1 MGRGG
6 LVRHRPPRAT
16 LNGNAITVGRSEAA
30 RPVRSP
36 LARGAWSYDR
46 RSESPPLTDDRE
58 PDRGGAQPGAG
69 DGIALPVRLFAPGT
83 QIGRRYEVRS
93 VLGTGGSAVVYEAF
107 DRELK
112 RRVAL
117 KVLRTDRASE
127 AALKRFRREVSIA
140 RDAASPRLVRVFDIG
155 QSGDT
160 VFLTMELVEGES
172 LRELL
177 ARGPLDPARAAGI
190 AAEVLRAL
198 ADLHALGIVHR
209 DVKPGNVLLAATG
222 EVKLA
227 DFGLARHWE
236 GTETRV
242 TETEGLVGTVEYL
255 SPEQALGDLL
265 DARTDLYS
273 LGVVLFEMLAG
284 KVPLRG
290 ESAIGTIV
298 AHIRQEPVDVRK
310 LRPEAPAWLSAVVA
324 RLLAKDRERRYA
336 TAADVL
342 VDLEARRARRAPRR
356 VGRALAFAGSAAL
369 IVVLLTLAYVP
380 VFPWNRP
387 RLTRLVP
394 DGAGGVQALDGKGRV
409 LWRRPDTAAGRQI
422 ALARLADGE
431 TGAIAVTGGTGVAG
445 KTLVVLDGLTGRP
458 LAEMALPDPAG
469 DREGVWAFPGLSST
483 FAVGVVLPFD
493 ADGDAVDEVAVS
505 LVHVPLW
512 AGATYVCDP
521 ARRRVVGAFYGSGH
535 HYARAAADVDGDGR
549 KELILAGFNNR
560 MGYSGAVAA
569 LRVPGETEGGRA
581 SQGLPFG
588 ESPDRPVWR
597 DEESLLAWY
606 ALVPGAVFDGN
617 EGSVV
622 EAAGGSLRVGAYGPR
637 RLELALD
644 GFPRGTRGPGESK
657 RRAGAREE
665 AYRLLRE
672 GVRLRGAG
680 LARDA
685 LAEVERALEKARAA
699 GDAPLVQWI
708 ARARARALLDAGQPE
723 EAETAW
729 GASFERSEEPA
740 PIALEAGRAFHLRG
754 ELARAVAWYRRGLT
768 GRGDR
773 ARIGLFPR
781 DLLVG
786 VLLAL
791 GEAGRWDDA
800 AAEVDRF
807 EAAYP
812 DRVRDVA
819 AARAFVAW
827 RSGRKPARYADGV
840 ADIGL
845 FRYWGLEARRAS
857 GETAGSLLAD
867 VERVGREAPD
877 VAPLFASLRAELLA
891 ALGRKDEA
899 RALAAE
905 ALDGARDL
913 AATDTGVRAHLGLVA
928 ERARTLGVRPSAGGG
943 RP

>member
-1 MGRGG
+1 MR
-6 LVRHRPPRAT
+6 L
-16 LNGNAITVGRSEAA
+16 S
-30 RPVRSP
+30 
-36 LARGAWSYDR
+36 
-46 RSESPPLTDDRE
+46 
-58 PDRGGAQPGAG
+58 
-69 DGIALPVRLFAPGT
+69 VRLFAPGT
-83 QIGRRYEVRS
+83 EIGRRYEVRG
-93 VLGTGGSAVVYEAF
+93 VLGTGGSAVVYEAY

-117 KVLRTDRASE
+117 KVLRTDRTSE
-127 AALKRFRREVSIA
+127 AALRRFRREVAIA

-155 QSGDT
+155 QAGDT

-177 ARGPLDPARAAGI
+177 ARGPLPPERAAAI
-190 AAEVLRAL
+190 AVEVLRAL

-236 GTETRV
+236 GSETRV

-273 LGVVLFEMLAG
+273 LGVALFEMLAG

-298 AHIRQEPVDVRK
+298 AHIRQEPADVRK
-310 LRPEAPAWLSAVVA
+310 LRPETPPWLAAVVA

-342 VDLEARRARRAPRR
+342 ADLESCRARRAPRR
-356 VGRALAFAGSAAL
+356 LGKALALGGSAAL
-369 IVVLLTLAYVP
+369 AALLLTLAFVP

-387 RLTRLVP
+387 RLTRLAP

-409 LWRRPDTAAGRQI
+409 LWTRSDTAAGRQI
-422 ALARLADGE
+422 ALARLPGGE
-431 TGAIAVTGGTGVAG
+431 MGALAVPGGTAEPR
-445 KTLVVLDGLTGRP
+445 KRLAVLDGLTGRL
-458 LAEMALPDPAG
+458 LAEMELPDPAA
-469 DREGVWAFPGLSST
+469 DREGVGAFQGFSST
-483 FAVGVVLPFD
+483 FAVGAVLPFD
-493 ADGDAVDEVAVS
+493 ADGDGVDEVAVS
-505 LVHVPLW
+505 LCHVPLW

-521 ARRRVVGAFYGSGH
+521 GRRRVVAAFYGSGH

-549 KELILAGFNNR
+549 KELILAGLNNR

-569 LRVPGETEGGRA
+569 VRIPGEGERGRGW
-581 SQGLPFG
+581 SWLPFA
-588 ESPDRPVWR
+588 ESPDRPAWR
-597 DEESLLAWY
+597 DEKSILAWY
-606 ALVPGAVFDGN
+606 ALVSGAVFDGT
-617 EGSVV
+617 EGPVV
-622 EAAGGSLRVGAYGPR
+622 EAADGFLRVGAWGPR
-637 RLELALD
+637 QVELALD
-644 GFPRGTRGPGESK
+644 GFPRGPRAPGEAR
-657 RRAGAREE
+657 RRAEAREE

-680 LARDA
+680 LAREA

-699 GDAPLVQWI
+699 GDAPLGLWI
-708 ARARARALLDAGQPE
+708 ARARARALLDAGQPG
-723 EAETAW
+723 EADTAW
-729 GASFERSEEPA
+729 AASFERSEESA

-773 ARIGLFPR
+773 ARIGTYPR
-781 DLLVG
+781 DLMVG
-786 VLLAL
+786 AVLAL

-807 EAAYP
+807 EAAFS
-812 DRVRDVA
+812 DRLRDVA
-819 AARAFVAW
+819 AARAFVSW
-827 RSGRKPARYADGV
+827 RSGRRPARYADGV

-845 FRYWGLEARRAS
+845 YRYWGLEARRAL
-857 GETAGSLLAD
+857 GEGAAPLLAD
-867 VERVGREAPD
+867 VERVEREAPD

-891 ALGRKDEA
+891 ALGRRDEA
-899 RALAAE
+899 RTLAAD
-905 ALDGARDL
+905 ALDGARAL
-913 AATDTGVRAHLGLVA
+913 ATTDTGVRAHLAVVA
-928 ERARTLGVRPSAGGG
+928 ERAVRLGVRPAGGG
-943 RP
+943 GSR